1 MCQQDNYELM
11 NLETLEEEK
20 EVLEYYLKESQKNE
34 E

>member
-1 MCQQDNYELM
+1 M

-20 EVLEYYLKESQKNE
+20 EILEHYLKESLKNE

>member
-20 EVLEYYLKESQKNE
+20 EVLEHYLRES
-34 E
+34 